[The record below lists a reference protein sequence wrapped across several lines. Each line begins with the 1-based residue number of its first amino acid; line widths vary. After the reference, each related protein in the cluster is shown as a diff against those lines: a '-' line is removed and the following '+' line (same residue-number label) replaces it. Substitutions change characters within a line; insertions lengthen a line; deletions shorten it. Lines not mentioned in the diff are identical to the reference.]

1 MSTLVVLKFD
11 SVDGARQ
18 MRERL
23 LELQKQQ
30 LLQVEDAAI
39 MSKEQLHNLAGAG
52 ALGGAFWGMLFGLL
66 FFIPILGLAVG
77 AAAGALAGSMSDV
90 GIDDKF
96 IKQVGESITPGTA
109 ALFLLVSNVTVDK
122 VLDQIKDIKFEV
134 LQTNLSH
141 EQEDQ
146 LRSALGQ
153 TPAGGDTE
161 AAAPAAD
168 APATP
173 AAAATDAAAPAS
185 DTPAGDATTNG
196 RRRTSC
202 LSQACTFVLRGR
214 TPWMRHR
221 RSQRHQPVIPRMSY
235 GDAASGQRGPSSS
248 GSLSRR

>member
-11 SVDGARQ
+11 SVEGARQ
-18 MRERL
+18 MRDRL
-23 LELQKQQ
+23 LDLQKQQ

-39 MSKEQLHNLAGAG
+39 MSKDANGKPKLEQLHNLAGAG

-134 LQTNLSH
+134 LQTNLST
-141 EQEDQ
+141 EQESQ
-146 LRSALGQ
+146 LRSSLGQ
-153 TPAGGDTE
+153 SAPAAAAGAPTDAAE
-161 AAAPAAD
+161 AAPAAQAPTGD
-168 APATP
+168 VTATPASQMSTSDAAATPASQEPANQEPANQEPTGQAPASQAPATEP
-173 AAAATDAAAPAS
+173 PTE
-185 DTPAGDATTNG
+185 
-196 RRRTSC
+196 
-202 LSQACTFVLRGR
+202 
-214 TPWMRHR
+214 
-221 RSQRHQPVIPRMSY
+221 
-235 GDAASGQRGPSSS
+235 
-248 GSLSRR
+248 

>member
-18 MRERL
+18 MRDRL
-23 LELQKQQ
+23 LSLQKQQ
-30 LLQVEDAAI
+30 LLNVDDAAI
-39 MSKEQLHNLAGAG
+39 MSKDANGKPKLEQLHNLAGAG

-66 FFIPILGLAVG
+66 FFIPLLGLAVG

-122 VLDQIKDIKFEV
+122 VLDQIKDMKFEV

-141 EQEDQ
+141 EQEGQ

-153 TPAGGDTE
+153 SSTE
-161 AAAPAAD
+161 AAAPAATETST
-168 APATP
+168 APETP
-173 AAAATDAAAPAS
+173 AATEAPVAPANPT
-185 DTPAGDATTNG
+185 TPEPTGE
-196 RRRTSC
+196 
-202 LSQACTFVLRGR
+202 
-214 TPWMRHR
+214 
-221 RSQRHQPVIPRMSY
+221 
-235 GDAASGQRGPSSS
+235 
-248 GSLSRR
+248 

>member
-11 SVDGARQ
+11 SVEGARQ

-23 LELQKQQ
+23 LTLQKQQ
-30 LLQVEDAAI
+30 LLQVDDAAI
-39 MSKEQLHNLAGAG
+39 MSKDANGKPKLEQLHNLAGAG

-122 VLDQIKDIKFEV
+122 VLDQIKDLKFEV

-141 EQEDQ
+141 EQEGQ

-153 TPAGGDTE
+153 TAPADSTSAPTGGE
-161 AAAPAAD
+161 AAAPS
-168 APATP
+168 
-173 AAAATDAAAPAS
+173 TDA
-185 DTPAGDATTNG
+185 PAGDATATP
-196 RRRTSC
+196 TSEAPTGEPPT
-202 LSQACTFVLRGR
+202 Q
-214 TPWMRHR
+214 
-221 RSQRHQPVIPRMSY
+221 
-235 GDAASGQRGPSSS
+235 
-248 GSLSRR
+248 

>member
-11 SVDGARQ
+11 SVEGARQ

-23 LELQKQQ
+23 LTLQKQQ
-30 LLQVEDAAI
+30 LLQIDDAAI
-39 MSKEQLHNLAGAG
+39 MSKDANGKPKLEQLHNLAGAG
-52 ALGGAFWGMLFGLL
+52 ALGGACWGMLFGLL

-122 VLDQIKDIKFEV
+122 VLDQIKDLKFEV

-141 EQEDQ
+141 EQEGQ

-153 TPAGGDTE
+153 TAPADSTSAPTGGE
-161 AAAPAAD
+161 AAAPS
-168 APATP
+168 
-173 AAAATDAAAPAS
+173 TDA
-185 DTPAGDATTNG
+185 PAGDATATP
-196 RRRTSC
+196 TSEAPTGEPPT
-202 LSQACTFVLRGR
+202 Q
-214 TPWMRHR
+214 
-221 RSQRHQPVIPRMSY
+221 
-235 GDAASGQRGPSSS
+235 
-248 GSLSRR
+248 

>member
-11 SVDGARQ
+11 SVEGARQ

-23 LELQKQQ
+23 LSLQKQQ
-30 LLQVEDAAI
+30 LLQVDDAAI
-39 MSKEQLHNLAGAG
+39 MSKDANGKPKLEQLHNLAGAG

-122 VLDQIKDIKFEV
+122 VLDQIKDLKFEV

-141 EQEDQ
+141 EQEGQ

-153 TPAGGDTE
+153 TAPADSTSAPTGGE
-161 AAAPAAD
+161 AAAPS
-168 APATP
+168 
-173 AAAATDAAAPAS
+173 TDA
-185 DTPAGDATTNG
+185 PAGDATATP
-196 RRRTSC
+196 TSEAPTGEPPT
-202 LSQACTFVLRGR
+202 Q
-214 TPWMRHR
+214 
-221 RSQRHQPVIPRMSY
+221 
-235 GDAASGQRGPSSS
+235 
-248 GSLSRR
+248 